1 MMENISKPFELIT
14 DKTPSGDQ
22 PKAIKQ
28 LVSNFKKGIKKQVLL
43 GATGTGKTFTVAN
56 IIDQLKIKAVVLA
69 PNKTL
74 AAQLYSELKELFPN
88 NRVEYFVSYFDFYQP
103 EAYVASRDM
112 YIEKTSKVNAEI
124 EILRVST
131 LNSLSSREDVI
142 VVASVASIYAS
153 VSAEEF
159 IKARLLIKVDEDFGL
174 KRLKKE
180 LVILSYDRNDID
192 PKPGTFRAKGDIIE
206 ISPAYTEAF
215 FFRISFLNDVIEEIV
230 TLDHL
235 TKRVISKHN
244 YLWISSASEYVVD
257 KKSVK
262 AALIDIEN
270 EMKSRQEY
278 FKGQNKLIEAQ
289 RIFERTTRDLES
301 IAEFGYCG
309 GIENYSRYFE
319 LREAGQTPYTIFD
332 FMGDDFLLVLDE
344 SHLMIPQ
351 VRGMYNTDVS
361 RKTSLV
367 DFGFRLPSSLDN
379 RPLNYDEFYKM
390 QKKVIYVSA
399 TPNEYEIDDANKV
412 IVEQIVRPTGL
423 LDPKIILKS
432 TNDQINEIRKIV
444 NENIK
449 NNERTLITVLTIK
462 MSEELTNYLNENN
475 IKAMFLHSDIKTL
488 QRVAILNELRRG
500 SIDVIVG
507 INLLREGLDLPE
519 VSTVIIV
526 DADKSGFFRSEKSLI
541 QLIGRA
547 SRNINGRVYMFGD
560 AMTDAMKI
568 AIEETDRRRKIQE
581 TYNEVNNFVPRQIV
595 KPIDKEISK
604 ISANILDMSKK
615 KKEFKIIPKEKKK
628 MLISLKIQMKSA
640 AKKQEYER
648 AAALRDMII
657 EIENQ

>member
-1 MMENISKPFELIT
+1 MENISQPFKLVT

-28 LVSNFKKGIKKQVLL
+28 LINNFKNGINKQVLL

-56 IIDQLKIKAVVLA
+56 IINELKIKTVVLA

-74 AAQLYSELKELFPN
+74 ASQLYSELKELFPN

-112 YIEKTSKVNAEI
+112 YIEKTSKVNSEI

-159 IKARLLIKVDEDFGL
+159 TKAKIMLQVNDNYGL
-174 KRLKKE
+174 KNLKKD
-180 LVILSYDRNDID
+180 LVNLNYDRNDLE
-192 PKPGTFRAKGDIIE
+192 PKPGTFRAKGDVIE
-206 ISPAYTEAF
+206 ISPAYTDQYF
-215 FFRISFLNDVIEEIV
+215 YRISFLDDLIEEIS
-230 TLDHL
+230 TLDYL
-235 TKRVISKHN
+235 SKNVISKQN
-244 YLWISSASEYVVD
+244 FLWISSANEYVLR
-257 KKSVK
+257 KEGIKE
-262 AALIDIEN
+262 AMINIEN
-270 EMKSRQEY
+270 EMKSRKEY
-278 FKGQNKLIEAQ
+278 FIKENKLIESQ
-289 RIFERTTRDLES
+289 RISERTMRDLES

-309 GIENYSRYFE
+309 GIENYSRHFE
-319 LREAGQTPYTIFD
+319 FRKPGQTPYTIFD
-332 FMGDDFLLVLDE
+332 FMGPDFLLVLDE

-351 VRGMYNTDVS
+351 IRGMYNTDLS

-367 DFGFRLPSSLDN
+367 EYGFRLPSALDN

-399 TPNEYEIDDANKV
+399 TPNEYEIEDANKT

-423 LDPKIILKS
+423 LDPQIILKTTS
-432 TNDQINEIRKIV
+432 DQINEIRKIV
-444 NENIK
+444 NDNIK
-449 NNERTLITVLTIK
+449 KNERTLITVLTIK
-462 MSEELTNYLNENN
+462 MSEELTNYLNQNN

-526 DADKSGFFRSEKSLI
+526 DADKPGFFRGEKSLI

-547 SRNINGRVYMFGD
+547 SRNINGKVYMFGD
-560 AMTDAMKI
+560 GMTDAMKI
-568 AIEETDRRRKIQE
+568 AIEETNRRRKIQE
-581 TYNEVNNFVPRQIV
+581 TYNEINNFLPKQII
-595 KPIDKEISK
+595 KPIDKEISR
-604 ISANILDMSKK
+604 ISANILDMTKK
-615 KKEFKIIPKEKKK
+615 KKEFKIVPKEKKK
-628 MLISLKIQMKSA
+628 LLISLKIQMKSA

-648 AAALRDMII
+648 AASLRDMII
-657 EIENQ
+657 QIENE